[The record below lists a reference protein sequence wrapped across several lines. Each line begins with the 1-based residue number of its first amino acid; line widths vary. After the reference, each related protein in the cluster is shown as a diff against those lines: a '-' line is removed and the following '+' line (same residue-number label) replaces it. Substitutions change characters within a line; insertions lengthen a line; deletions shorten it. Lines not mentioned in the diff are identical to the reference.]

1 MTRVAPFSVL
11 AAAAL
16 ALAGCGGSSSSSN
29 GNSAAA
35 PTTTAGAPATSE
47 RMDQATWARWGQ
59 IRTSAQTVN
68 QKAIAT
74 FRKCKSLVL
83 SNVSQQKV
91 QACMSDSA
99 SSVVTEG
106 RKVQAALADVSSSTT
121 GACKTAATDLGGNV
135 TLYIATVNGIDKA
148 VTAGNVPSSQ
158 RLDSALAQLGRTRAL
173 VPPFEQACKPL

>member
-1 MTRVAPFSVL
+1 VTRVKPLTLL
-11 AAAAL
+11 AATAL
-16 ALAGCGGSSSSSN
+16 ALAGCGGGSSSN

-47 RMDQATWARWGQ
+47 RMDQASWARWGQ

-68 QKAIAT
+68 QNAIAT
-74 FRKCKSLVL
+74 FRKCKNLVL

-135 TLYIATVNGIDKA
+135 TLYIATVNGIDELVKS
-148 VTAGNVPSSQ
+148 GNVPSSQ

-173 VPPFEQACKPL
+173 VPPFETACKPM